1 MLQFQNMKL
10 ILTPLEKAIVSL
22 DEVLKEK
29 AMHPQNLFL
38 LDASIQR
45 FEYTYELS
53 CKMLKRYLE
62 MYGSS
67 SATIDKMS
75 FPELVRTGY
84 EQGLLNSSWDKWHIF
99 RDARNITS
107 HTYDLKKANQVFAT
121 IPSFYEEAC
130 FLLNQLQ
137 QHVAAAKN

>member
-1 MLQFQNMKL
+1 MKL
-10 ILTPLEKAIVSL
+10 ILTPLVKAIASL

-29 AMHPQNLFL
+29 ATQPQNPFL
-38 LDASIQR
+38 LDAAIQR

-62 MYGSS
+62 MYSAS
-67 SATIDKMS
+67 SASIDKMS
-75 FPELVRTGY
+75 FPELIRTGY
-84 EQGLLNSSWDKWHIF
+84 EQGLLHSSWDKWHTF

-107 HTYDLKKANQVFAT
+107 HTYDLKKANQVFAV
-121 IPSFYEEAC
+121 IPSFYEEVF